1 MNNTDQD
8 HTPAGQDPS
17 KATTNPPS
25 RHAQKPSA
33 DELERMVAVHL
44 GRERSRTRVSPWV
57 LRVLSALIA
66 VIVLL
71 LLFSWLPE

>member
-1 MNNTDQD
+1 
-8 HTPAGQDPS
+8 
-17 KATTNPPS
+17 
-25 RHAQKPSA
+25 
-33 DELERMVAVHL
+33 MVAVHL
-44 GRERSRTRVSPWV
+44 GQERSRIRVSPWV

>member
-1 MNNTDQD
+1 
-8 HTPAGQDPS
+8 
-17 KATTNPPS
+17 
-25 RHAQKPSA
+25 
-33 DELERMVAVHL
+33 MVAVHL
-44 GRERSRTRVSPWV
+44 GRERSRIRVSPWV